1 MIAYRERKPVETSS
15 RQRLHEFR
23 RLEFKRLPKSGLP
36 VHRAMNGTGAA
47 AAANTVRCPRSRP
60 AGFNPGFGIF
70 FGHHGVTRIAF
81 RARLASSKKKGKQ
94 MNLSSHLQELRK
106 KHQDLSMEVE
116 TAQRSPAFDD
126 LEITALKKQKLKIKE
141 EIERLSH
148 QA

>member
-1 MIAYRERKPVETSS
+1 MARA
-15 RQRLHEFR
+15 RQRPPIRSAVQGH
-23 RLEFKRLPKSGLP
+23 
-36 VHRAMNGTGAA
+36 
-47 AAANTVRCPRSRP
+47 VRPDATLGRIQPWIRH
-60 AGFNPGFGIF
+60 F
-70 FGHHGVTRIAF
+70 FGHHDVTRIAF